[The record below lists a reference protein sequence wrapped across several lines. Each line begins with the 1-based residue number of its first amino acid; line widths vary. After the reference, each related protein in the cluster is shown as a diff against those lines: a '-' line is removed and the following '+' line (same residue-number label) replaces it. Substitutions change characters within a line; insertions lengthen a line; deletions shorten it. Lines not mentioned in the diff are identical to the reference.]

1 MWLQIGAT
9 LAVVPLL
16 TCGAIA
22 GEKERETLELLMV
35 TKLSL
40 QEIIFEKFA
49 AHFVSIASLQL
60 LSLPLMALA
69 YPMGGVQ
76 VFDLL
81 VAFMNLL
88 CATVLAVAWANIC
101 SSWAYTTQGALLG
114 YLTLAPVGLFV
125 FLPTGALQQVL
136 LPIIALYG
144 CALLTGGLIIGAQLL
159 EQVNE
164 IRDASDDSSEQ
175 RVEPPEPPR
184 GGWTYGHLEMI
195 AFQTVG
201 VLFSTGIG
209 YFPWLAWS
217 LLAIVFTAIVLAM
230 LIAVAPSVLL
240 VRSRSPALRRTSD
253 ILIAMERAVNEVN
266 DLAGTGIVLTPPRA
280 LLCGDRPI
288 EWRELRRLVYRPRML
303 MWSVVAC
310 EFILTLIIYWGQS
323 SNIDQREFEF
333 RWAVLEILA
342 WILAIGSISIQAAS
356 LFPMERTRQTLP
368 MLLATPLSSVD
379 IVNQKVAGAM
389 RLTLAWSVPLATM
402 WLVRTRIEMLNL
414 STSGS
419 PPMIPESAST
429 SDTMGFFIVL
439 GFPLLVAWLGTYCG
453 LCWKSRVHSL
463 LATIGMVAMLCLL
476 PWAFSATG
484 FVTWLWCCPLTPMS
498 PEEWSSPSH
507 GDHAWWKLIVRIV
520 ALLIAILGLRALT
533 LRRFSSFV
541 GRLEP
546 SAEK

>member
-1 MWLQIGAT
+1 MGEHLFELG
-9 LAVVPLL
+9 LYN
-16 TCGAIA
+16 A
-22 GEKERETLELLMV
+22 GM
-35 TKLSL
+35 
-40 QEIIFEKFA
+40 
-49 AHFVSIASLQL
+49 
-60 LSLPLMALA
+60 
-69 YPMGGVQ
+69 
-76 VFDLL
+76 
-81 VAFMNLL
+81 
-88 CATVLAVAWANIC
+88 
-101 SSWAYTTQGALLG
+101 LLG

-288 EWRELRRLVYRPRML
+288 EWANFDDWCIDRE
-303 MWSVVAC
+303 C
-310 EFILTLIIYWGQS
+310 
-323 SNIDQREFEF
+323 
-333 RWAVLEILA
+333 
-342 WILAIGSISIQAAS
+342 
-356 LFPMERTRQTLP
+356 
-368 MLLATPLSSVD
+368 
-379 IVNQKVAGAM
+379 
-389 RLTLAWSVPLATM
+389 
-402 WLVRTRIEMLNL
+402 
-414 STSGS
+414 
-419 PPMIPESAST
+419 
-429 SDTMGFFIVL
+429 
-439 GFPLLVAWLGTYCG
+439 
-453 LCWKSRVHSL
+453 
-463 LATIGMVAMLCLL
+463 
-476 PWAFSATG
+476 
-484 FVTWLWCCPLTPMS
+484 
-498 PEEWSSPSH
+498 
-507 GDHAWWKLIVRIV
+507 
-520 ALLIAILGLRALT
+520 
-533 LRRFSSFV
+533 
-541 GRLEP
+541 
-546 SAEK
+546 